1 MEMRATE
8 QRSAS
13 LEQDV
18 RQPRL
23 AMEADITTDIK
34 TRKRTE
40 GATAA
45 ERVSSRDNCSAK
57 VDPDSICLAS
67 FGENYT

>member
-1 MEMRATE
+1 MEKMRATE

-23 AMEADITTDIK
+23 AIEANVSLDTK
-34 TRKRTE
+34 TRDRTD
-40 GATAA
+40 GAAA
-45 ERVSSRDNCSAK
+45 AV
-57 VDPDSICLAS
+57 
-67 FGENYT
+67 